1 METVSTATS
10 GMTVVSGASDEICG
24 TSYTTTRDDDRNID
38 ATMTP

>member
-24 TSYTTTRDDDRNID
+24 TSYTTRDDDRNID